1 MSMNSNEVRCLIA
14 GGAGCLGTN
23 LARRLLDQGA
33 QVDVVD
39 NLSTGRQANVDQLS
53 RHPNFGFIKMDIADP
68 AICRRLQRRRYSH
81 VYNLACPTGVPNIK
95 RLGEQMLMASSA
107 GTLNLLKIT
116 RRCKAKYLFAS
127 TAEAYGDPDVF
138 PQPETY
144 VGRVDPVGPRS
155 PYEEGK
161 RFGEALTRFW
171 GGKYGIEVRIV
182 RIFNTYG
189 PAMSPK
195 DQRVIPQMLTRLIAG
210 QPVPIY
216 GDGTQTRTFLHV
228 DDLVNGLLTVVEKGV
243 SGEVYNVGGDEQIT
257 VRDLFATVKKATGL
271 RAKQPFASISS
282 KITAAAGRTRP
293 SFGPSAGGR
302 TSRWKQAS
310 ARATRTCFAR
320 WASSLPA
327 RLSAPR
333 TGGTAAR
340 RSRAIG
346 CSPPRHEPDGRPQY
360 DLDGSQRVAGH
371 KHRILVHG
379 RAAALHRRTRQQ
391 QGRRDPSRHQGRR
404 CRGRHSRA

>member
-33 QVDVVD
+33 HVDVVD
-39 NLSTGRQANVDQLS
+39 NLSTGRQANVDLLS
-53 RHPNFGFIKMDIADP
+53 RHPNFSFIKMDVADP
-68 AICRRLQRRRYSH
+68 AICRRLQRRRYSQ

-107 GTLNLLKIT
+107 GTLNLLKIA

-171 GGKYGIEVRIV
+171 GGKYDLEVRIV

-189 PAMSPK
+189 PAMSPR

-228 DDLVNGLLTVVEKGV
+228 DDLVDGLLTVVAKGV

-257 VRDLFATVKKATGL
+257 VRDLFAMVKKATGL
-271 RAKQPFASISS
+271 AGEAVFRNHFIEDHRGRWPDTTKLRALGWRPGISLE
-282 KITAAAGRTRP
+282 AGIRQSYQDLLRSLGIKPARP
-293 SFGPSAGGR
+293 AFSAHGK
-302 TSRWKQAS
+302 TD
-310 ARATRTCFAR
+310 RATI
-320 WASSLPA
+320 PGD
-327 RLSAPR
+327 APQL
-333 TGGTAAR
+333 A
-340 RSRAIG
+340 
-346 CSPPRHEPDGRPQY
+346 
-360 DLDGSQRVAGH
+360 
-371 KHRILVHG
+371 
-379 RAAALHRRTRQQ
+379 
-391 QGRRDPSRHQGRR
+391 
-404 CRGRHSRA
+404 

>member
-257 VRDLFATVKKATGL
+257 VRDLFTTVKKATGL
-271 RAKQPFASISS
+271 AGEAAFREHFIEDHRGRWPDTTKLRALGWRPNISLE
-282 KITAAAGRTRP
+282 AGIRQ
-293 SFGPSAGGR
+293 SY
-302 TSRWKQAS
+302 QDLL
-310 ARATRTCFAR
+310 RAMGIK
-320 WASSLPA
+320 PA
-327 RLSAPR
+327 RSALGP
-333 TGGTAAR
+333 A
-340 RSRAIG
+340 
-346 CSPPRHEPDGRPQY
+346 
-360 DLDGSQRVAGH
+360 
-371 KHRILVHG
+371 
-379 RAAALHRRTRQQ
+379 HRRD
-391 QGRRDPSRHQGRR
+391 GGAPVPSDRLQP
-404 CRGRHSRA
+404 AAP

>member
-23 LARRLLDQGA
+23 LVRRLLDQGA

-39 NLSTGRQANVDQLS
+39 NLSTGRQANVDQLA
-53 RHPNFGFIKMDIADP
+53 RHPNFGFIKMDVADP

-95 RLGEQMLMASSA
+95 RLGEQMLMASSV
-107 GTLNLLKIT
+107 GTLNLLKIA

-127 TAEAYGDPDVF
+127 TAETYGDPDVF
-138 PQPETY
+138 PQAETY

-228 DDLVNGLLTVVEKGV
+228 DDLVNGLLTVMEKGD

-257 VRDLFATVKKATGL
+257 MRDLFTTVKRATGL
-271 RAKQPFASISS
+271 VGKADFRDHFIEDHRGRWPDTTKLRALGWRPNIPLEAGIRQSYQDLLRSLGIKPARPAFDS
-282 KITAAAGRTRP
+282 THGRTD
-293 SFGPSAGGR
+293 
-302 TSRWKQAS
+302 
-310 ARATRTCFAR
+310 RA
-320 WASSLPA
+320 LVPGD
-327 RLSAPR
+327 RLQPLAP
-333 TGGTAAR
+333 
-340 RSRAIG
+340 
-346 CSPPRHEPDGRPQY
+346 
-360 DLDGSQRVAGH
+360 
-371 KHRILVHG
+371 
-379 RAAALHRRTRQQ
+379 
-391 QGRRDPSRHQGRR
+391 
-404 CRGRHSRA
+404 

>member
-1 MSMNSNEVRCLIA
+1 MSMNSNEVRYLIA

-23 LARRLLDQGA
+23 LARRLLGQGA
-33 QVDVVD
+33 HVDVVD
-39 NLSTGRQANVDQLS
+39 NLSTGRQANVDRLS
-53 RHPNFGFIKMDIADP
+53 RHPNFDFIKMDVADP

-107 GTLNLLKIT
+107 GTLNLLKIA
-116 RRCKAKYLFAS
+116 RRCRAKYLFAS

-144 VGRVDPVGPRS
+144 VGRVDSVGPRS

-171 GGKYGIEVRIV
+171 GGKYGLEVRIV

-228 DDLVNGLLTVVEKGV
+228 DDLVNGLLTVIEKGV

-257 VRDLFATVKKATGL
+257 VRDLFTMVKKATGL
-271 RAKQPFASISS
+271 AGEAIFRDHFIEDHRGRGPDTTKLRALGWRPSISLE
-282 KITAAAGRTRP
+282 AGIRQSYQDLLR
-293 SFGPSAGGR
+293 SMDV
-302 TSRWKQAS
+302 K
-310 ARATRTCFAR
+310 
-320 WASSLPA
+320 PA
-327 RLSAPR
+327 RPAFSAHGKTDRAPLPGDAPR
-333 TGGTAAR
+333 LA
-340 RSRAIG
+340 
-346 CSPPRHEPDGRPQY
+346 
-360 DLDGSQRVAGH
+360 
-371 KHRILVHG
+371 
-379 RAAALHRRTRQQ
+379 
-391 QGRRDPSRHQGRR
+391 
-404 CRGRHSRA
+404 

>member
-1 MSMNSNEVRCLIA
+1 MSMDNNEIRCLVA

-23 LARRLLDQGA
+23 LARRLLEKGA
-33 QVDVVD
+33 HVDVVD
-39 NLSTGRQANVDQLS
+39 NLSTGRQANVDRLS
-53 RHPNFGFIKMDIADP
+53 RHRNFAFLKMDVADP
-68 AICRRLQRRRYSH
+68 AIGRRLQRRRYSH

-107 GTLNLLKIT
+107 GTLNLLKIA
-116 RRCKAKYLFAS
+116 RRCKATYLFAS
-127 TAEAYGDPDVF
+127 TAEAYGDPEVF

-171 GGKYGIEVRIV
+171 GGKYGVEVRIV

-228 DDLVNGLLTVVEKGV
+228 DDLVDGLLTVVEKGN

-257 VRDLFATVKKATGL
+257 VRALFSLVKEATGL
-271 RAKQPFASISS
+271 VGEAAYRGHFIEDHRGRWPDTTKLRAL
-282 KITAAAGRTRP
+282 GWRP
-293 SFGPSAGGR
+293 SIPLEAGIR
-302 TSRWKQAS
+302 QSYQD
-310 ARATRTCFAR
+310 
-320 WASSLPA
+320 L
-327 RLSAPR
+327 L
-333 TGGTAAR
+333 
-340 RSRAIG
+340 RSMEIK
-346 CSPPRHEPDGRPQY
+346 S
-360 DLDGSQRVAGH
+360 
-371 KHRILVHG
+371 G
-379 RAAALHRRTRQQ
+379 RAAFSSTHGKTDRAPAS
-391 QGRRDPSRHQGRR
+391 GDPSQL
-404 CRGRHSRA
+404 APL

>member
-33 QVDVVD
+33 HVDVVD

-53 RHPNFGFIKMDIADP
+53 RHRNFGFIKMDVADP

-107 GTLNLLKIT
+107 GTLNLLKIA

-138 PQPETY
+138 PQVETY

-171 GGKYGIEVRIV
+171 GGKYGVEVRIV

-195 DQRVIPQMLTRLIAG
+195 DQRVIPRMLTRLIAG

-228 DDLVNGLLTVVEKGV
+228 DDLVNGLLTVVEKGN

-257 VRDLFATVKKATGL
+257 VRDLFSAVKKATGL
-271 RAKQPFASISS
+271 SGEAAFRDHFIEDHRGRWPDTTKLRALGWRPNIPLEAGIRQSYQDLLASMEI
-282 KITAAAGRTRP
+282 KP
-293 SFGPSAGGR
+293 
-302 TSRWKQAS
+302 
-310 ARATRTCFAR
+310 ARAAFGFAR
-320 WASSLPA
+320 SKD
-327 RLSAPR
+327 RSAPVL
-333 TGGTAAR
+333 G
-340 RSRAIG
+340 
-346 CSPPRHEPDGRPQY
+346 DRPQPA
-360 DLDGSQRVAGH
+360 S
-371 KHRILVHG
+371 
-379 RAAALHRRTRQQ
+379 
-391 QGRRDPSRHQGRR
+391 P
-404 CRGRHSRA
+404 